1 VKQATHRYVFFQ
13 HIIEV
18 NRFFGLKRVEID
30 FSLLQHHQSFLAD
43 LKTLTDFQ
51 LCQEAFGF
59 FLTMKNALHKDTVI
73 WSFFRLPPRTSRGAE
88 IAAPE
93 YRARISTIASP
104 NLVCVY
110 SEGFAT
116 ASGNKGV
123 RFG

>member
-1 VKQATHRYVFFQ
+1 VKRAAHRNVFFQ
-13 HIIEV
+13 HIIEF
-18 NRFFGLKRVEID
+18 NRFFGLKRIEID

-59 FLTMKNALHKDTVI
+59 FPTMKNALHKDTVI
-73 WSFFRLPPRTSRGAE
+73 WSFFRLAPEPCRGAE

-93 YRARISTIASP
+93 NRARIRTIAPP

-110 SEGFAT
+110 GEGFAT
-116 ASGNKGV
+116 ASGNKGM